1 MPDSTEPEEAKAAV
15 AAPAEKNTKE
25 TEENVDDDDDEEDL
39 DESERPTKRSKTRE
53 RLSDNEEETAGAAGG
68 TAEDEDM
75 LDDDDDDDED
85 DDEEEEDE
93 EYKEPL
99 RKSLPQGTVDAADN
113 NNDKASI
120 PQPDGKKQ
128 WYVALPG
135 FGEHK
140 RAVSS
145 VKFAPSRLMKKDRP
159 HAAICASSSADGYI
173 KLWNVQDSWTTPPP
187 DGSGKKRYD
196 DTKRDGGDDTDANR
210 KDGHSLEPS
219 VTCGGHTRGIN
230 DIAWNPV
237 SPFLASASDDKTVRL
252 WDMVTGDALVE
263 YRGHDSFVFCVDQY
277 QHMIVSGSFDETV
290 KLWDIRSGDCVST
303 LPAHSDPVTSVS
315 FNRDGTVVCTGSHD
329 GLIRLWDVATGE
341 CLKTIYAAGNPPVCS
356 AKFSPNS
363 KYILAGTLM
372 DATLRLWPVARTG
385 SNLCSKTYKSQ
396 HHVNV
401 KYSIV
406 ADFTYDGNVL
416 TGSETGKVILYD
428 LQSQDVL
435 QVLEAH
441 EDAVLAVSA
450 HDKLPLLASGAMM
463 NDRRVH
469 FWAPKDFSF

>member
-1 MPDSTEPEEAKAAV
+1 MPSEDEKDKDNFAKGSD
-15 AAPAEKNTKE
+15 EGSGG
-25 TEENVDDDDDEEDL
+25 DDENDEEEERSL
-39 DESERPTKRSKTRE
+39 DDFEESERPAKRSKTRPAD
-53 RLSDNEEETAGAAGG
+53 RPSDEEENNKNNRSSNNS
-68 TAEDEDM
+68 
-75 LDDDDDDDED
+75 DDDDDDDDID
-85 DDEEEEDE
+85 DDDDDDDDNDNDDEDEEEEDE
-93 EYKEPL
+93 EYKEPI
-99 RKSLPQGTVDAADN
+99 RKPTSKSPVKTSSKNV
-113 NNDKASI
+113 

-128 WYVALPG
+128 WYSVLPG
-135 FGEHK
+135 YGEHK

-145 VKFAPSRLMKKDRP
+145 VKFAPSRLLKKDQP
-159 HAAICASSSADGYI
+159 NAAICASSSADGYI
-173 KLWNVQDSWTTPPP
+173 KLWNLQDSVT
-187 DGSGKKRYD
+187 GSKEQ
-196 DTKRDGGDDTDANR
+196 
-210 KDGHSLEPS
+210 HLLEPS

-277 QHMIVSGSFDETV
+277 RHMIVSGSFDETV

-363 KYILAGTLM
+363 KFILAGTLM
-372 DATLRLWPVARTG
+372 DATLRLWPVHRTG
-385 SNLCSKTYKSQ
+385 SNLCAKTYKSE

-406 ADFTYDGNVL
+406 ADFTYDGNIL

-435 QVLEAH
+435 QVLEEH
-441 EDAVLAVSA
+441 DDAVLAVSA

-463 NDRRVH
+463 NDRRVN
-469 FWAPKDFSF
+469 FWAPKSFQF